1 MKRNEFRKIALDGL
15 IRQNPVLRLVL
26 GTCPTLALSTA
37 VSNALGMGAAVT
49 FVLVCSNMMISLLR
63 NVIPDKVRIP
73 AFVMVIATFVTIT
86 QLVVQKFSPE
96 LYESLGVY
104 LPLVVVNCII
114 LARAESFASANKV
127 IPSMFDGLFMGLG
140 YTLGLT
146 VISTVREILGFGTF
160 LGIEL
165 WSFKIGFF
173 AQAPGAF
180 FTFGMAILIFNLVSN
195 KIEKKRN
202 AKYHHLKLTT
212 VADNE

>member
-63 NVIPDKVRIP
+63 NVIPDKIRIP
-73 AFVMVIATFVTIT
+73 AFVTIT

-202 AKYHHLKLTT
+202 TKYHHLKLTV